1 MNMGAENRMLQWIQQ
16 VLARRNLGW
25 KTDISAFGAAALDIS
40 CDQSFEVC
48 RKELQTEKII
58 TFL

>member
-1 MNMGAENRMLQWIQQ
+1 MNMGAEKRMLQWIQQ
-16 VLARRNLGW
+16 VLASRNLGW
-25 KTDISAFGAAALDIS
+25 KTDINAFGTAALDIS

-48 RKELQTEKII
+48 MKELQTEKII